1 MVWKYIRRQLT
12 QRRFQSQRREKGN
25 NMKTIKKT
33 ISEPCPCCKQRWT
46 REVDVPAP
54 VDGMTFYVV
63 MGSKSKVDLTIEY
76 HDVIDTSLNGDTDV
90 VTDLTFNN
98 AIVFISVF
106 AQQQLKD
113 NTYLRV
119 ESNIMDTYEISDRRI
134 TLDATNIQDALKTL
148 RKAYRQARR
157 VWTPG
162 RL

>member
-1 MVWKYIRRQLT
+1 
-12 QRRFQSQRREKGN
+12 
-25 NMKTIKKT
+25 MKTIKQT
-33 ISEPCPCCKQRWT
+33 ISEPCPTCKQRWT

-134 TLDATNIQDALKTL
+134 ALDATNIQDALKTL

>member
-1 MVWKYIRRQLT
+1 
-12 QRRFQSQRREKGN
+12 
-25 NMKTIKKT
+25 MKTIKQT

-54 VDGMTFYVV
+54 IDGLTFYVV
-63 MGSKSKVDLTIEY
+63 MGSNSKVDLTIEY

>member
-1 MVWKYIRRQLT
+1 
-12 QRRFQSQRREKGN
+12 
-25 NMKTIKKT
+25 MKTIKKT

-134 TLDATNIQDALKTL
+134 TLDATNIQDGLKTL
-148 RKAYRQARR
+148 RKVYRQARR

>member
-1 MVWKYIRRQLT
+1 
-12 QRRFQSQRREKGN
+12 
-25 NMKTIKKT
+25 MKTIKQT

>member
-1 MVWKYIRRQLT
+1 
-12 QRRFQSQRREKGN
+12 
-25 NMKTIKKT
+25 MKTVKQT
-33 ISEPCPCCKQRWT
+33 ISDPCPCCKQRWT

-76 HDVIDTSLNGDTDV
+76 HDVIDSSLNGDTDV

>member
-1 MVWKYIRRQLT
+1 MRKNPIATKPTTISGVASGERK
-12 QRRFQSQRREKGN
+12 
-25 NMKTIKKT
+25 NMKTIKQT

-54 VDGMTFYVV
+54 IDGLTFYVV

>member
-1 MVWKYIRRQLT
+1 
-12 QRRFQSQRREKGN
+12 
-25 NMKTIKKT
+25 MKTIKQT

-63 MGSKSKVDLTIEY
+63 MDSKSKVDLTIEY

-134 TLDATNIQDALKTL
+134 TLDANNIQDALKTL

-157 VWTPG
+157 AWTPS

>member
-1 MVWKYIRRQLT
+1 MKVYPTTTNPATISVATSGERK
-12 QRRFQSQRREKGN
+12 
-25 NMKTIKKT
+25 NMKTIKQT

-63 MGSKSKVDLTIEY
+63 MDSKSKVDLTIEY
-76 HDVIDTSLNGDTDV
+76 HDVIDSSLNGDTDV

-134 TLDATNIQDALKTL
+134 TLDANNIQDALKTL

-157 VWTPG
+157 AWTPS

>member
-1 MVWKYIRRQLT
+1 
-12 QRRFQSQRREKGN
+12 
-25 NMKTIKKT
+25 MKTVKQT

-54 VDGMTFYVV
+54 IDGMTFYVV
-63 MGSKSKVDLTIEY
+63 MGSNSKVDLTIEY

>member
-1 MVWKYIRRQLT
+1 
-12 QRRFQSQRREKGN
+12 
-25 NMKTIKKT
+25 MKTIKQT

-63 MGSKSKVDLTIEY
+63 MDSKSKVDLTIEY
-76 HDVIDTSLNGDTDV
+76 HDVIDSSLNGDTDV

-134 TLDATNIQDALKTL
+134 TLDANNIQDALKTL

-157 VWTPG
+157 AWTPS

>member
-1 MVWKYIRRQLT
+1 MRKDPTTTNPATISGAT
-12 QRRFQSQRREKGN
+12 SGKGN

-106 AQQQLKD
+106 AKQQLKD

-148 RKAYRQARR
+148 RKAYGQARR

>member
-1 MVWKYIRRQLT
+1 MKIDPIATKSTTISDVASGERK
-12 QRRFQSQRREKGN
+12 

-33 ISEPCPCCKQRWT
+33 ISDPCPCCKQRWT
-46 REVDVPAP
+46 REIDVPAP

-63 MGSKSKVDLTIEY
+63 MDSKRKVDLTIEY
-76 HDVIDTSLNGDTDV
+76 HDVIDTSRNGDTDV
-90 VTDLTFNN
+90 VTGITFND
-98 AIVFISVF
+98 AIVFISAF
-106 AQQQLKD
+106 AKINLKD

-119 ESNIMDTYEISDRRI
+119 ESNIMDTYEIKERRI
-134 TLDATNIQDALKTL
+134 ALDANNIQDALETL